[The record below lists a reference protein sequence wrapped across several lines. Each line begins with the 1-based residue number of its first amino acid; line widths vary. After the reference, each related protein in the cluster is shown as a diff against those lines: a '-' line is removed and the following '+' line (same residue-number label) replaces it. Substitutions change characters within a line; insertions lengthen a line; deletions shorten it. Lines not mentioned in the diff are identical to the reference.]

1 MFCRFKNLQTTSN
14 PTYCTPGQSLRN
26 VGRLWNAGFGKRQ
39 KILDTDPPVQ
49 SDCPKGAFRCSP
61 TFKTAVPLKRAVALT
76 VNRLAGSLSLWREVP
91 GAKSLVLLPGPGQP
105 HRGNAGFFRRSSG
118 HHPSARLGAQNPT
131 PLPQTEALS
140 LSKGYTKTL
149 CIPPNLT
156 STEFMRERPGRR

>member
-1 MFCRFKNLQTTSN
+1 MLSDIQNSSSSEAC
-14 PTYCTPGQSLRN
+14 
-26 VGRLWNAGFGKRQ
+26 GRLNSKQTGQ
-39 KILDTDPPVQ
+39 Q
-49 SDCPKGAFRCSP
+49 SES
-61 TFKTAVPLKRAVALT
+61 
-76 VNRLAGSLSLWREVP
+76 LAEVP
-91 GAKSLVLLPGPGQP
+91 GAKSLVLSNWTWPASPWK
-105 HRGNAGFFRRSSG
+105 RSSG